1 MNANRVFFTSA
12 ESVTALRS
20 LIRAGSL
27 AVIAGLIAACQ
38 GTPFGTCKVRT
49 VELTMPATWS
59 FAGQTM
65 TSDWFTQLVEMQL
78 DPALFHPIADAFANA
93 GTGDGQMSWILP
105 AFDTNGGMIGLRVP
119 RPLQVGE
126 VIPVGGVAPAGGFA
140 VFAARGEGAWVDI
153 RIDDFRATEAEG
165 QLEVES
171 VSPLSVRVDL
181 SAIDESERMVTVAGV
196 MAFRV
201 FEQETS
207 CF

>member
-1 MNANRVFFTSA
+1 MNTNWVSFTTA

-20 LIRAGSL
+20 LLRAGSL
-27 AVIAGLIAACQ
+27 VGIAGLSAACQ
-38 GTPFGTCKVRT
+38 GGPFGTCEVRT

-65 TSDWFTQLVEMQL
+65 TNDWFTHLVEMNL
-78 DPALFHPIADAFANA
+78 DPDRFHPIADAFANA
-93 GTGDGQMSWILP
+93 GTGAGQMSWILP
-105 AFDTNGGMIGLRVP
+105 AFEVNGGMLGMQVH

-126 VIPVGGVAPAGGFA
+126 VIPVHGVAPVGGFA
-140 VFAARGEGAWVDI
+140 VSDARAEGAWVDI
-153 RIDDFRATEAEG
+153 RIDDFRATDAEG

-171 VSPLSVRVDL
+171 VSPLSLRLDL
-181 SAIDESERMVTVAGV
+181 SATDQSERLVTVAGV